1 MISSVGVGG
10 SSWLIKAMLT
20 FIGVQAVFENYE
32 RGELRECND
41 TVVTFVIIRPYAH
54 TDKPAKGQYK
64 VIHGN
69 KAHLAKP
76 IPRPDSAKFFL
87 YCAEGT
93 LWDAHCVSIG
103 GL

>member
-76 IPRPDSAKFFL
+76 ILCQTQLNFF
-87 YCAEGT
+87 YIVQRVRYGT
-93 LWDAHCVSIG
+93 HTASV
-103 GL
+103 